1 MDRIDQM
8 DAREEWVLGRTL
20 AGVLPFA
27 GTSAGL
33 AAILGLI
40 SFAGETQAASIKDFQ
55 EVVETYLT
63 ERKVPE
69 HITGV
74 SAYVSLGDPGPVLE
88 VFAGETSETNGV
100 PVSGDT
106 LFQIGSNTKG
116 FTGALILAL
125 ESEGKLT
132 IKQTVGDWLPQYP
145 AWKDVTIKRLLN
157 MTSGLPTYS
166 ESIPL
171 SRLWVQQPTRHYTP
185 QDLIDYAYPS
195 ATVNLPSNS
204 GYFYSNTN
212 YILAGMIAEKAGGK
226 PYKELLEEKLFA
238 PAKLRDTYY
247 EPIAYPPVILART
260 ASGYFNNPDCGLYEP
275 DCTEGTLAPMI
286 GRDVRTDDLSWGGAA
301 GGIIS
306 TPRDLARWIRAVFA
320 GKILPP
326 EQLNEFLSFISTKT
340 GKPIGRVT
348 KDDPRGFSLGLVR
361 VLKPELGAF
370 WFYEGETLGY
380 RAAFV
385 FSPEDDVLV
394 AAATNSQPSGEEDKL
409 VPMLAKLFVMAKVA
423 RSELSAANDD

>member
-1 MDRIDQM
+1 M
-8 DAREEWVLGRTL
+8 AS
-20 AGVLPFA
+20 
-27 GTSAGL
+27 SA
-33 AAILGLI
+33 
-40 SFAGETQAASIKDFQ
+40 QAQDVTVADFQ
-55 EVVETYLT
+55 KAVDSYLA
-63 ERKVPE
+63 ERKNPE

-74 SAYVSLGDPGPVLE
+74 AAYVSLGDPGPNIDI
-88 VFAGETSETNGV
+88 FAGTTSETDGV

-116 FTGALILAL
+116 FTGALVLAL
-125 ESEGKLT
+125 EAEGKLR
-132 IKQTVGDWLPQYP
+132 INQTVGDWLPQYP

-171 SRLWVQQPTRHYTP
+171 SRLWVAEPKRHYTP
-185 QDLIDYAYPS
+185 EALISFAYPS
-195 ATVNLPSNS
+195 DTVQLPPNS

-212 YILAGMIAEKAGGK
+212 YVLAGMIAEKAGGEPLK
-226 PYKELLEEKLFA
+226 QLLEETLFQ

-247 EPIAYPPVILART
+247 EPVAYPPEILNRM

-275 DCTEGTLAPMI
+275 DCTEATLAPMI
-286 GRDVRTDDLSWGGAA
+286 GRDMKDADVSWAGAA
-301 GGIIS
+301 GGIVS
-306 TPRDLARWIRAVFA
+306 TPRDLARWIRAVLS

-326 EQLNEFLSFISTKT
+326 EQLKEFLALVSTKT
-340 GKPIGRVT
+340 GKPLAQVT
-348 KDDPRGFSLGLVR
+348 ENDPRGFSLGLVR
-361 VLKPELGAF
+361 VLKPEVGAL

-380 RAAFV
+380 RTAFL

-409 VPMLAKLFVMAKVA
+409 VPMLAKLFVLAKEA
-423 RSELSAANDD
+423 RKALSAPRKG